1 MTESRV
7 HVALLTTT
15 LDVSGAERVVA
26 ALADGLIQADYRV
39 SVVALQRRSGALTR
53 LVRNPNVSMLDLGV
67 RGAWDVGAI
76 GRLRRWLLA
85 ERVSVLYTFLFH
97 AHLLGRCAGRLA
109 GVPHIL
115 SSQQVANWGGSGRRA
130 LERLTAHWCER
141 IVAVSDGV
149 RIDLIQRMHVPA
161 DRVRVIFNA
170 VDVDAYHSR
179 TRPFEQPR
187 PAGQVV
193 FGSAS
198 RLAPE
203 KDHASLLQG
212 FAMAVRNRPDLRL
225 RLAGDG
231 PLEARLRREVQTLG
245 LQRHVEMLG
254 QIADVA
260 SFYDSLDVYV
270 QPSRTEG
277 LPCAVVEAMA
287 MSRPVVATDVAG
299 NRDAV
304 VPGVTGLLI
313 PAGSPQAWAAA
324 LTSIAGDVA
333 YAQRLGAAGRQR
345 AVEMF
350 DAKAMIASTLCM
362 LEELL
367 KPSVRSSC
375 RAPD

>member
-1 MTESRV
+1 MTDSRV

-26 ALADGLIQADYRV
+26 ALADGLMEAGYRV
-39 SVVALQRRSGALTR
+39 SVVALQRRSGDLTR
-53 LVRNPNVSMLDLGV
+53 LVRNPDVGMLDLAV

-76 GRLRRWLLA
+76 GRLRRWLRA

-97 AHLLGRCAGRLA
+97 AHLLGRSAGRLA

-115 SSQQVANWGGSGRRA
+115 SSQQVANWGGPGRRA
-130 LERLTAHWCER
+130 LERLTAGWCER

-149 RIDLIQRMHVPA
+149 RVDLIERMRVPA

-170 VDVDAYHSR
+170 VDVDAYQSR
-179 TRPFEQPR
+179 TRPFDEPR
-187 PAGQVV
+187 PAGHVV

-212 FAMAVRNRPDLRL
+212 FAMAVRDRPQLRL
-225 RLAGDG
+225 RLAGTG
-231 PLEARLRREVQTLG
+231 PLEARLRRDVQSLG
-245 LQRHVEMLG
+245 LERHVEMLG
-254 QIADVA
+254 QVADVA
-260 SFYDSLDVYV
+260 AFYDSLDVYV

-324 LTSIAGDVA
+324 LTSIAGDA
-333 YAQRLGAAGRQR
+333 ESAQRLGAAGRQR
-345 AVEMF
+345 AVDVF
-350 DAKAMIASTLCM
+350 DAKAMIRSTLSM

-367 KPSVRSSC
+367 TPSGRSSR

>member
-1 MTESRV
+1 
-7 HVALLTTT
+7 
-15 LDVSGAERVVA
+15 
-26 ALADGLIQADYRV
+26 
-39 SVVALQRRSGALTR
+39 
-53 LVRNPNVSMLDLGV
+53 
-67 RGAWDVGAI
+67 
-76 GRLRRWLLA
+76 
-85 ERVSVLYTFLFH
+85 
-97 AHLLGRCAGRLA
+97 
-109 GVPHIL
+109 
-115 SSQQVANWGGSGRRA
+115 
-130 LERLTAHWCER
+130 
-141 IVAVSDGV
+141 
-149 RIDLIQRMHVPA
+149 
-161 DRVRVIFNA
+161 
-170 VDVDAYHSR
+170 
-179 TRPFEQPR
+179 
-187 PAGQVV
+187 
-193 FGSAS
+193 
-198 RLAPE
+198 
-203 KDHASLLQG
+203 
-212 FAMAVRNRPDLRL
+212 
-225 RLAGDG
+225 
-231 PLEARLRREVQTLG
+231 
-245 LQRHVEMLG
+245 MLG

-362 LEELL
+362 FEELL